1 MPDGPE
7 RHQHENAV
15 EQTIKCLVKMLC
27 GVLELFDRSPAF
39 SSTGQP
45 NKKSKKRTAR
55 SPNGTSRRFVPELR
69 DACSL
74 KQGQFRQY
82 LYQARDLI

>member
-55 SPNGTSRRFVPELR
+55 SPNGTSRRFVLE
-69 DACSL
+69 AKC
-74 KQGQFRQY
+74 
-82 LYQARDLI
+82 LIKFL